1 MFLDFA
7 TQMPCKMQNGL
18 EFVERVAWHDV
29 ADLISQLNP
38 NISSIINELGVD
50 KNLSLYKVRYPYGQK
65 LLDNGVLQLPTA
77 SGEFLPIHHEAI
89 NPQLQ
94 KDLHYIKGMPVGI
107 VLNRELEMFISINNR
122 TTPFSMMSPGKIFG
136 LWAALDPTLSCER
149 GNMWNITS
157 GARSI
162 FMLPKLTDSASHKRL
177 QRMCGILSPPPKG
190 LLDHWHVF
198 RELENSQSIN
208 EKECWYTEVLYFGRQ
223 WVERQSE
230 VLWQRL
236 RLFFY
241 QCSWEATA
249 PWRNQFIYDIEFYTA
264 LENHNLKPDPYLV
277 DTARHMLGI
286 SVCTQTGFGVASNDN
301 AAPVSFLQDVYTQVY
316 NLPYAPT
323 IMRPM
328 YIKNEHSQPVYYSL
342 HHPTIGG
349 FSPKGRKLA
358 SKKYNLKEIKYIL
371 QKMLEEFES
380 NKFELSDS
388 PVSLHNITQKVAYRY
403 FHSELD
409 QFGEIEQAAQLIEL
423 DSVLN
428 THLSAYPKHD
438 FCDTSS
444 FLCGVVQLAYQEG
457 DGGSSSHE

>member
-7 TQMPCKMQNGL
+7 SQMPCKLQNGL
-18 EFVERVAWHDV
+18 EFVERHSWHDMAALV
-29 ADLISQLNP
+29 EKLNP
-38 NISSIINELGVD
+38 RIAQIINELGID
-50 KNLSLYKVRYPYGQK
+50 DDFSLYKVRYPFGQK
-65 LLDNGVLQLPTA
+65 LLDKGVLQLPTPD
-77 SGEFLPIHHEAI
+77 GQFLPVHHEKI

-94 KDLHYIKGMPVGI
+94 KDLHYIKGMPVGL

-136 LWAALDPTLSCER
+136 LWAVLDPNISCER
-149 GNMWNITS
+149 GNMWNITA

-162 FMLPKLTDSASHKRL
+162 FMLPKLTDGASHKRL
-177 QRMCGILSPPPKG
+177 QRMCGILAPAPKG
-190 LLDHWHVF
+190 LLDHWEVF
-198 RELENSQSIN
+198 KELVNFRSVS
-208 EKECWYTEVLYFGRQ
+208 EKECWYTEVLYFSRQ

-230 VLWQRL
+230 ALWQEL

-249 PWRNQFIYDIEFYTA
+249 SWRNQFIYDIEFYTA

-286 SVCTQTGFGVASNDN
+286 SVCTQTGFGVACNDN
-301 AAPVSFLQDVYTQVY
+301 AAPVSFLQKVYTDVY

-323 IMRPM
+323 LMLPT
-328 YIKNEHSQPVYYSL
+328 YIRNANQQPVYYSL

-371 QKMLEEFES
+371 QKMLEEFLH
-380 NKFELSDS
+380 NRFELGES
-388 PVSLHNITQKVAYRY
+388 PVSLHNITQNVNYRY

-409 QFGEIEQAAQLIEL
+409 QFGEIEQAAQIVNL
-423 DSVLN
+423 DHVLN
-428 THLSAYPKHD
+428 SHLNNYPEHD

-444 FLCGVVQLAYQEG
+444 FLCGVIQL
-457 DGGSSSHE
+457 SHSK